1 MPLRGKTSVRRRVEH
16 VCVLAADAMWRRQR
30 RRSSRRGGFGLRRA
44 FYLASLGGVVCGV
57 CVEPKLSVAS
67 RPSTRF
73 ARSTDQQAAAPAGFV
88 ETATTCCSFRR
99 ARRIAS
105 QRRDSVRVCCTLA
118 SPGCDTHAHS
128 VSAPSPLKLADRSSE
143 GATTRPTTTCRSP
156 RTGIACF
163 AAYACNRR

>member
-1 MPLRGKTSVRRRVEH
+1 MPLRGKTSVRRRVG
-16 VCVLAADAMWRRQR
+16 CRAARLRAR
-30 RRSSRRGGFGLRRA
+30 RRFHVASPASPFFPPWRLRRA

-57 CVEPKLSVAS
+57 CVEPKLSVSS

-88 ETATTCCSFRR
+88 ATATTCCSFRR
-99 ARRIAS
+99 ARRTAS

-128 VSAPSPLKLADRSSE
+128 VSATSPLELADQSSE
-143 GATTRPTTTCRSP
+143 AATTRPTP